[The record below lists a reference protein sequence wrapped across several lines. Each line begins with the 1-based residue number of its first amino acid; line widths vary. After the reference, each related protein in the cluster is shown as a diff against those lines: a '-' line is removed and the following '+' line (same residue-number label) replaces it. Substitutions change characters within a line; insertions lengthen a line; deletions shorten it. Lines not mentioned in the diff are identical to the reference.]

1 MAKLQV
7 DDPKNVEY
15 GTALLQELVKGKF
28 PDGQTYDL
36 RRGQ

>member
-28 PDGQTYDL
+28 PGRSDL
-36 RRGQ
+36 